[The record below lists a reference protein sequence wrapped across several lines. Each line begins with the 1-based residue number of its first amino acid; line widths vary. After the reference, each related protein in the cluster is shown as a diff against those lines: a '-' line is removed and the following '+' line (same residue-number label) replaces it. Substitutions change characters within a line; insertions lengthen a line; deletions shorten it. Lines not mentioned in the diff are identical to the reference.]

1 MEEEVFVK
9 FFIYNILFCIFFFVD
24 MMLLVRN
31 RVNVVLC
38 FEMIILNDIIILSF

>member
-9 FFIYNILFCIFFFVD
+9 FFIYNILFCIFFVD